1 MEKKSSAGVI
11 VLIVVLLL
19 VSLGLSGFIIYDKV
33 LNKEET
39 KNVENKIEDK
49 KDEEKTEE
57 IKENQI
63 DINDRYVIAVNNTTS
78 ANSEPW
84 IEAYLVDDGYLYY
97 QLSIMENTDSYI
109 YDLPNEQKMNKY
121 TEINNIKRI
130 KGINNVAAT
139 YFSILVIT
147 ETGKVYNGEIINGK
161 LALTVNKPLEKY
173 EVDDI
178 LVYTPSSG
186 DIGSSE
192 SGAAFTII
200 TKDGQKITQ

>member
-1 MEKKSSAGVI
+1 MEKKSNAGII

-19 VSLGLSGFIIYDKV
+19 VSLGLAGFIVYDKV
-33 LNKEET
+33 LNKPED
-39 KNVENKIEDK
+39 KIEENINT
-49 KDEEKTEE
+49 EEKTEE

-97 QLSIMENTDSYI
+97 QSSIMENTDAYI

-192 SGAAFTII
+192 PGAAFTII

>member
-19 VSLGLSGFIIYDKV
+19 VSLGLAGYIVYDKV
-33 LNKEET
+33 LNKPED
-39 KNVENKIEDK
+39 KIEENINT
-49 KDEEKTEE
+49 EEKTEE

-97 QLSIMENTDSYI
+97 QSSIMENTDAYI

-192 SGAAFTII
+192 PGAAFTII

>member
-1 MEKKSSAGVI
+1 MAKKSNAGVI

-19 VSLGLSGFIIYDKV
+19 VSLGLVGFIVYHKV
-33 LNKEET
+33 LNKPED
-39 KNVENKIEDK
+39 KIEENINT
-49 KDEEKTEE
+49 EEKTEE

-63 DINDRYVIAVNNTTS
+63 DINDRYIIAVNNTTS

-84 IEAYLVDDGYLYY
+84 IEAYLVEDGYLYY
-97 QLSIMENTDSYI
+97 QLSIMENTDAYI

-192 SGAAFTII
+192 PGAAFTII

>member
-11 VLIVVLLL
+11 MLIIVLLL
-19 VSLGLSGFIIYDKV
+19 VSLGLAGFIVYDKV
-33 LNKEET
+33 LNKPED
-39 KNVENKIEDK
+39 KIEENINT
-49 KDEEKTEE
+49 EEKTEE

-84 IEAYLVDDGYLYY
+84 IEAYLVEDGYLYY
-97 QLSIMENTDSYI
+97 QSSIMENTDAYI

-192 SGAAFTII
+192 PGAAFTII

>member
-1 MEKKSSAGVI
+1 MAKKSNAGVI

-19 VSLGLSGFIIYDKV
+19 VSLGLVGFIVYHKV
-33 LNKEET
+33 LNKPED
-39 KNVENKIEDK
+39 KIEENINT
-49 KDEEKTEE
+49 EEKTEE

-63 DINDRYVIAVNNTTS
+63 DINDRYIIAVNNTTS

-97 QLSIMENTDSYI
+97 QLSIMENTDAYI

-161 LALTVNKPLEKY
+161 LVLTVNKPLEKY

-192 SGAAFTII
+192 PGAAFTII

>member
-11 VLIVVLLL
+11 MLIIVLLL
-19 VSLGLSGFIIYDKV
+19 VSLGLSGFIVYDKV
-33 LNKEET
+33 LNKPED
-39 KNVENKIEDK
+39 KIEENINT
-49 KDEEKTEE
+49 EEKTEE

-63 DINDRYVIAVNNTTS
+63 DINDRYIIAVNNTTS

-84 IEAYLVDDGYLYY
+84 IEAYLVEDGYLYY
-97 QLSIMENTDSYI
+97 QLSIMENTDAYI

-161 LALTVNKPLEKY
+161 LVLTVNKPLEKY

-192 SGAAFTII
+192 PGAAFTII

>member
-1 MEKKSSAGVI
+1 MEKKSNAGVI

-19 VSLGLSGFIIYDKV
+19 VSLGLVGFIVYHKV
-33 LNKEET
+33 LNKPED
-39 KNVENKIEDK
+39 KIEENINT
-49 KDEEKTEE
+49 EEKTEE

-97 QLSIMENTDSYI
+97 QSSIMENTDAYI

-192 SGAAFTII
+192 PGAAFTII

>member
-1 MEKKSSAGVI
+1 MEKKSNAGVI

-19 VSLGLSGFIIYDKV
+19 VSLGLVGFIVYHKV
-33 LNKEET
+33 LNKPED
-39 KNVENKIEDK
+39 KIEENINT
-49 KDEEKTEE
+49 EEKTEE

-97 QLSIMENTDSYI
+97 QSSIMENTDAYI

-121 TEINNIKRI
+121 TEMNNIKRI

-139 YFSILVIT
+139 YFSILIIT

-192 SGAAFTII
+192 PGAAFTII

>member
-1 MEKKSSAGVI
+1 MEKKCSAGVI

-19 VSLGLSGFIIYDKV
+19 VSLGLGGFIIYDKV
-33 LNKEET
+33 LNKPED
-39 KNVENKIEDK
+39 KIEENINT
-49 KDEEKTEE
+49 EEKTEE

-63 DINDRYVIAVNNTTS
+63 DINDRYIIAVNNTTS
-78 ANSEPW
+78 ANSEPR

-97 QLSIMENTDSYI
+97 QSSIMENTDDYI

-192 SGAAFTII
+192 PGAAFTII

>member
-1 MEKKSSAGVI
+1 MAKKSNAGVI

-19 VSLGLSGFIIYDKV
+19 VSLGLVGFIVYHKV
-33 LNKEET
+33 LNKPED
-39 KNVENKIEDK
+39 KIEENINT
-49 KDEEKTEE
+49 EEKTEE

-63 DINDRYVIAVNNTTS
+63 DINDRYIIAVNNTTS

-84 IEAYLVDDGYLYY
+84 IEAYLVEDGYLYY
-97 QLSIMENTDSYI
+97 QLSIMENTDAYI

-161 LALTVNKPLEKY
+161 LVLTVNKPLEKY

-192 SGAAFTII
+192 PGAAFTII

>member
-1 MEKKSSAGVI
+1 MEKKSNAGII

-19 VSLGLSGFIIYDKV
+19 VSLGLAGFIVYDKV
-33 LNKEET
+33 LNKPED
-39 KNVENKIEDK
+39 KIEENINT
-49 KDEEKTEE
+49 EEKTEE

-97 QLSIMENTDSYI
+97 QSSIMENTDAYI

-130 KGINNVAAT
+130 KGINNIAAT

-192 SGAAFTII
+192 PGAAFTII

>member
-19 VSLGLSGFIIYDKV
+19 VSLGLIGFIVYDKV
-33 LNKEET
+33 LNKPED
-39 KNVENKIEDK
+39 KIEENINTK
-49 KDEEKTEE
+49 EKTEE

-63 DINDRYVIAVNNTTS
+63 DINDRYIIAVNNTTS

-97 QLSIMENTDSYI
+97 QSSIMENTDAYI

-161 LALTVNKPLEKY
+161 LVLTVNKPLEKY

-178 LVYTPSSG
+178 LVYTPSGG

-192 SGAAFTII
+192 PGAAFTII
-200 TKDGQKITQ
+200 TKDGQKITE

>member
-1 MEKKSSAGVI
+1 MEKKSNAGVI

-19 VSLGLSGFIIYDKV
+19 VSLGLVGFIVYHKV
-33 LNKEET
+33 LNKPED
-39 KNVENKIEDK
+39 KIEENINT
-49 KDEEKTEE
+49 EEKTEE

-97 QLSIMENTDSYI
+97 QSSIMENTDAYI

-121 TEINNIKRI
+121 TEMNNIKRI

-192 SGAAFTII
+192 PGAAFTII

>member
-11 VLIVVLLL
+11 MLIIVLLL
-19 VSLGLSGFIIYDKV
+19 VSLGLSGFIVYDKV
-33 LNKEET
+33 LNKPED
-39 KNVENKIEDK
+39 KIEENINT
-49 KDEEKTEE
+49 EEKTEE

-63 DINDRYVIAVNNTTS
+63 DINDRYIIAVNNTTS

-84 IEAYLVDDGYLYY
+84 IEAYLVEDGYLYY
-97 QLSIMENTDSYI
+97 QLSIMENTDAYI

-192 SGAAFTII
+192 PGAAFTII

>member
-1 MEKKSSAGVI
+1 MEKKCSAGVI

-19 VSLGLSGFIIYDKV
+19 VSLGLGGFIVYHKV
-33 LNKEET
+33 LNKPED
-39 KNVENKIEDK
+39 KIEENINT
-49 KDEEKTEE
+49 EEKTEE

-63 DINDRYVIAVNNTTS
+63 DINDRYIIAVNNTTS
-78 ANSEPW
+78 ANSEPR

-97 QLSIMENTDSYI
+97 QSSIMENADAYI

-121 TEINNIKRI
+121 TEMNNIKRI

-161 LALTVNKPLEKY
+161 LVLTVNKPLEKY

-192 SGAAFTII
+192 PGAAFTII

>member
-1 MEKKSSAGVI
+1 MEKKSNAGVI

-19 VSLGLSGFIIYDKV
+19 VSLGLAGYIVYDKV
-33 LNKEET
+33 LNKPED
-39 KNVENKIEDK
+39 KIEENINT
-49 KDEEKTEE
+49 EEKTEE

-97 QLSIMENTDSYI
+97 QSSIMENTDAYI

-130 KGINNVAAT
+130 KRINNVAAT

-192 SGAAFTII
+192 PGAAFTII

>member
-1 MEKKSSAGVI
+1 MEKKSNAGVI

-19 VSLGLSGFIIYDKV
+19 VSLGLVGFIVYHKV
-33 LNKEET
+33 LNKPED
-39 KNVENKIEDK
+39 KIEENINT
-49 KDEEKTEE
+49 EEKTEE

-97 QLSIMENTDSYI
+97 QSSIMENTDDYI

-192 SGAAFTII
+192 PGAAFTII